1 MNQFLQT
8 SGDAII
14 SGYGTLA
21 LVAIRRKDGKGASFY
36 QLSASN
42 ASPSSS
48 SMENDVQSVA
58 LKQMTNSK
66 YLCAVCRKDKTMDVY
81 NIHMNQEEEEESDSA
96 THMKLLAPILT
107 HKTNKRCS
115 SIVFSTIQSNNKNSS
130 ENDDLQ
136 IIVAGD
142 LVGDVTAYPTT
153 VTTST
158 REGTSRLL
166 LGHTVSILTSIKIVN
181 GKLFSADRDEKIR
194 VSTFPQTFH
203 VEGYLLGHEAY
214 ITDIAISKDGL
225 VCVSVSGD
233 YTMKLWDCVT
243 FKEIQSID
251 LCANIDDEDAFAGL
265 PIKVSMNEEGII
277 AVIYDEEDVIDI
289 FDNTLARVQRIP
301 LSATPL
307 ALSFDEHGTLV
318 VLLNGP
324 DYINLFE
331 ITTEKQ
337 FQMMDSNPFSE
348 EIKKICTAVD
358 GLSIPKTV
366 LEKDENGRNSLMKV
380 VAEEK
385 GENQE
390 MPWNRVE
397 RIEKQKERA
406 RRRKRRK
413 LEEALAEQKSKDE

>member
-1 MNQFLQT
+1 MNQLLQT

-14 SGYGTLA
+14 AGYGKLA
-21 LVAIRRKDGKGASFY
+21 LVIVQRKDGKGVSVY

-42 ASPSSS
+42 ASSSL
-48 SMENDVQSVA
+48 ENDVQSLA
-58 LKQMTNSK
+58 LKEISQSN
-66 YLCAVCRKDKTMDVY
+66 YLCAVCRKDKTMDIY
-81 NIHMNQEEEEESDSA
+81 NINMDPEEESECE
-96 THMKLLAPILT
+96 THITLAPILT

-115 SIVFSTIQSNNKNSS
+115 SIEFSTIKSNNNS
-130 ENDDLQ
+130 ENETH

-153 VTTST
+153 TSAP
-158 REGTSRLL
+158 EGTSRLL

-181 GKLFSADRDEKIR
+181 GRIFSADRDEKIR
-194 VSTFPQTFH
+194 VSSFPHTFH
-203 VEGYLLGHEAY
+203 TEGYLLGHEAY
-214 ITDIAISKDGL
+214 ITDIAISIDGL
-225 VCVSVSGD
+225 LCVSVSGD

-251 LCANIDDEDAFAGL
+251 LCTNIDDEDAFTGL
-265 PIKVSMNEEGII
+265 PVKVSMNKEGII
-277 AVIYDEEDVIDI
+277 AVIYDDEDVIDI
-289 FDNTLARVQRIP
+289 FDKTLTKIQRIQ

-307 ALSFDEHGTLV
+307 ALSFDEHGHLI
-318 VLLNGP
+318 VLLNGYV
-324 DYINLFE
+324 YITSFE
-331 ITTEKQ
+331 MTSERL
-337 FQMMDSNPFSE
+337 FQMIDSNPFSE
-348 EIKKICTAVD
+348 EINKICMTVD

-385 GENQE
+385 GDNQE

-413 LEEALAEQKSKDE
+413 LEEALAEQKATVE

>member
-1 MNQFLQT
+1 MNQLLQT

-233 YTMKLWDCVT
+233 YTMKLWDCES
-243 FKEIQSID
+243 FKEIQTID
-251 LCANIDDEDAFAGL
+251 LCTNLDDEDGFAGL
-265 PIKVSMNEEGII
+265 PIKTAMNEEGTI
-277 AVIYDEEDVIDI
+277 AIIYDEEDVIDI
-289 FDNTLARVQRIP
+289 FDRTLTKIQRIK

-307 ALSFDEHGTLV
+307 AISFDEHEHLIA
-318 VLLNGP
+318 LLNGSTYCVFFEKTP
-324 DYINLFE
+324 ENLFK
-331 ITTEKQ
+331 I
-337 FQMMDSNPFSE
+337 MDSNPFSE
-348 EIKKICTAVD
+348 GIQKIRSEVD
-358 GLSIPKTV
+358 SLSIPKSI
-366 LEKDENGRNSLMKV
+366 LEKDENGRNSLMKI

-385 GENQE
+385 GGNQE

-413 LEEALAEQKSKDE
+413 LEEALAEQKAIAE